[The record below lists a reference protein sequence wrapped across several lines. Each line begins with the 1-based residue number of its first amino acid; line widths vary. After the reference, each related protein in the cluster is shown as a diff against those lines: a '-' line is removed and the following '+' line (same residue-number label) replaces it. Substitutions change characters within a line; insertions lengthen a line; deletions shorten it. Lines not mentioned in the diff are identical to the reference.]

1 MAAEHTKD
9 LQVGEKRAAVSS
21 AEQTRPGPVFTPTV
35 DIFETETALTVVADI
50 PGVKAQDLTIDL
62 RENLLT
68 LIGDV
73 TPLEGPEEG
82 DLIREYRTGRYVR
95 QFTLAET
102 IDQAQIK
109 AQLSD
114 GVLRLTLPKVE
125 QAKPRQI
132 PVQAG

>member
-1 MAAEHTKD
+1 MAAEQTKE
-9 LQVGEKRAAVSS
+9 LQAGEKRAA
-21 AEQTRPGPVFTPTV
+21 APATEQTRSGPVFTPAV

-73 TPLEGPEEG
+73 APLEGPEEG
-82 DLIREYRTGRYVR
+82 DVLREYPMGSYVR

-125 QAKPRQI
+125 RAKPRQI
-132 PVQAG
+132 TVQAG

>member
-1 MAAEHTKD
+1 MAAEHPRE
-9 LQVGEKRAAVSS
+9 LQAGEKRAAALS
-21 AEQTRPGPVFTPTV
+21 AEQTRSGPVFTPAV
-35 DIFETETALTVVADI
+35 DIFETEAALTVVADI

-68 LIGDV
+68 LMGDV
-73 TPLEGPEEG
+73 TPPEGPEEG
-82 DLIREYRTGRYVR
+82 DVFREYRTGSYMR

-102 IDQAQIK
+102 IDQAQIT
-109 AQLSD
+109 AQFSD

-125 QAKPRQI
+125 HAKPRRI

>member
-1 MAAEHTKD
+1 MEAEQTRE
-9 LQVGEKRAAVSS
+9 LQMGEKRAAAPS
-21 AEQTRPGPVFTPTV
+21 AEHTRSSPVFTPAV
-35 DIFETETALTVVADI
+35 DIFETETALTVVADM

-73 TPLEGPEEG
+73 APLEGPEES
-82 DLIREYRTGRYVR
+82 DLVREYRTGRYVR

-102 IDQAQIK
+102 IDQAQIT

-114 GVLRLTLPKVE
+114 GVLRLMLPKGE
-125 QAKPRQI
+125 QERPRQI
-132 PVQAG
+132 MVQAG

>member
-1 MAAEHTKD
+1 MVAEDTRE
-9 LQVGEKRAAVSS
+9 LQVGEKRAAALS

-73 TPLEGPEEG
+73 APLEGPDEG
-82 DLIREYRTGRYVR
+82 DVFREYRIGRYMR
-95 QFTLAET
+95 QFTLAEA

>member
-1 MAAEHTKD
+1 MAAEDTRE
-9 LQVGEKRAAVSS
+9 LQVGEKRGAAPS

-35 DIFETETALTVVADI
+35 DIFETETALTVVADL

-73 TPLEGPEEG
+73 APLEGPDEG
-82 DLIREYRTGRYVR
+82 DVFREYRTGRYVR

-132 PVQAG
+132 TVQAG

>member
-1 MAAEHTKD
+1 MAAEHTRE
-9 LQVGEKRAAVSS
+9 LQVGEKRAAVPS
-21 AEQTRPGPVFTPTV
+21 AEQTRSGPVFIPTV

-73 TPLEGPEEG
+73 APLEGPDES
-82 DLIREYRTGRYVR
+82 DVFREYRTGRYLR

>member
-1 MAAEHTKD
+1 M
-9 LQVGEKRAAVSS
+9 
-21 AEQTRPGPVFTPTV
+21 
-35 DIFETETALTVVADI
+35 ADI

-73 TPLEGPEEG
+73 APLEGPEEG
-82 DLIREYRTGRYVR
+82 DLIREYRTGSYVR

-125 QAKPRQI
+125 QALPRQI
-132 PVQAG
+132 PVQVG

>member
-1 MAAEHTKD
+1 MAAEQTTE
-9 LQVGEKRAAVSS
+9 LQVGEKRAAAPAAEHTTSS
-21 AEQTRPGPVFTPTV
+21 PVFTPAV
-35 DIFETETALTVVADI
+35 DLFETEPARTVVADV
-50 PGVKAQDLTIDL
+50 PGRKAPDLTIDL

-73 TPLEGPEEG
+73 APLEGPEEG
-82 DLIREYRTGRYVR
+82 DVFREYRTGRYVR

>member
-1 MAAEHTKD
+1 MAAEDTRE
-9 LQVGEKRAAVSS
+9 LQMGEKRAAALS

-35 DIFETETALTVVADI
+35 DIFETETALTVVADL

-73 TPLEGPEEG
+73 APLEGPEEG
-82 DLIREYRTGRYVR
+82 DVFREYRTGRYVR

-125 QAKPRQI
+125 QAQPRQI
-132 PVQAG
+132 TVQVG

>member
-1 MAAEHTKD
+1 MAAEQTRE
-9 LQVGEKRAAVSS
+9 LQAGEKRAAVSS
-21 AEQTRPGPVFTPTV
+21 AEQTRSGQVFTPTV

-73 TPLEGPEEG
+73 APLEGPEEG
-82 DLIREYRTGRYVR
+82 DIIREYRTGSYVR

-102 IDQAQIK
+102 IDQAQIT

-125 QAKPRQI
+125 HAKPRQI
-132 PVQAG
+132 TVQVG

>member
-9 LQVGEKRAAVSS
+9 LQAGEKRAAVSS
-21 AEQTRPGPVFTPTV
+21 AEQTRSGPVFTPAV

-50 PGVKAQDLTIDL
+50 PGVTAQDLTIDL

-73 TPLEGPEEG
+73 APLEGPNES
-82 DLIREYRTGRYVR
+82 DVVREYCTGRYMR
-95 QFTLAET
+95 QFTLAEI

>member
-1 MAAEHTKD
+1 MAAEQTRE
-9 LQVGEKRAAVSS
+9 LQAGEKRVAALS
-21 AEQTRPGPVFTPTV
+21 AEQTRPGPVFTPAA

-82 DLIREYRTGRYVR
+82 DVFREYRTGRYLR

-125 QAKPRQI
+125 HAKPRRI

>member
-9 LQVGEKRAAVSS
+9 LQAGEKRAAVSS
-21 AEQTRPGPVFTPTV
+21 AEQTRSGPVFTPAV

-50 PGVKAQDLTIDL
+50 PGVTAQDLTIDL

-73 TPLEGPEEG
+73 APLEGPGEG
-82 DLIREYRTGRYVR
+82 DVFREYRTGRYVR

-125 QAKPRQI
+125 HAKPRQI
-132 PVQAG
+132 TVQVG

>member
-1 MAAEHTKD
+1 MAAEQTRE
-9 LQVGEKRAAVSS
+9 LQEGEKRAAALS
-21 AEQTRPGPVFTPTV
+21 AEQTRHGLVFTPTV
-35 DIFETETALTVVADI
+35 DIFETEAALTVVADI

-73 TPLEGPEEG
+73 APLEGPDEG
-82 DLIREYRTGRYVR
+82 DVFREYRTGRYVR

-114 GVLRLTLPKVE
+114 GVLRLTDAERHDGPSRP
-125 QAKPRQI
+125 A
-132 PVQAG
+132 

>member
-1 MAAEHTKD
+1 MAAEHTKN
-9 LQVGEKRAAVSS
+9 LQAGEKRAAVSS
-21 AEQTRPGPVFTPTV
+21 AEQTRSGPVFTPAV

-73 TPLEGPEEG
+73 APLEGPEEG
-82 DLIREYRTGRYVR
+82 DIIREYRTGSYVR

-125 QAKPRQI
+125 QALPRQI
-132 PVQAG
+132 PVQVG

>member
-1 MAAEHTKD
+1 MAAEHTREM
-9 LQVGEKRAAVSS
+9 QAGEKRAAAPS
-21 AEQTRPGPVFTPTV
+21 AEQTRSGEMFTPVV
-35 DIFETETALTVVADI
+35 DIFETETTLTVVADI

-73 TPLEGPEEG
+73 APLEGPEEG
-82 DLIREYRTGRYVR
+82 DVFREYRTGRYVR

>member
-1 MAAEHTKD
+1 MAAEHTRE
-9 LQVGEKRAAVSS
+9 LQAGEQPTISPF
-21 AEQTRPGPVFTPTV
+21 AEQTRPGPVLTPAV
-35 DIFETETALTVVADI
+35 DIFKTETALTVVADL
-50 PGVKAQDLTIDL
+50 PGVKAPELTIDL

-73 TPLEGPEEG
+73 APPEGPEEG
-82 DLIREYRTGRYVR
+82 DIIREYRTGRYVR

-125 QAKPRQI
+125 QTKPRQI
-132 PVQAG
+132 TVQVG

>member
-1 MAAEHTKD
+1 MAAEHTRE
-9 LQVGEKRAAVSS
+9 LQMGEKRAAALS
-21 AEQTRPGPVFTPTV
+21 AEQTRSGQVFTPTV
-35 DIFETETALTVVADI
+35 DIFETETALTVVADL

-73 TPLEGPEEG
+73 APLEGPEEG
-82 DLIREYRTGRYVR
+82 DIIREYRTGRYVR